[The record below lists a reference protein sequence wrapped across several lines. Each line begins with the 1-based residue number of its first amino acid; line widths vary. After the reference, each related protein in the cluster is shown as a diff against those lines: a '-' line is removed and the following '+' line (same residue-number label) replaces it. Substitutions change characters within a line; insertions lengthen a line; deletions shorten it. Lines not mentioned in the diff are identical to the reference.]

1 MGIQPSKLGI
11 YVIGLNDDTMAAW
24 WLTYRSEKYESQL
37 EWWHSQYMEK
47 KHVLNHQPAY
57 VQYIYI

>member
-1 MGIQPSKLGI
+1 LEKPSSIHGDVMGIQPSKLGI

-37 EWWHSQYMEK
+37 E
-47 KHVLNHQPAY
+47 
-57 VQYIYI
+57 

>member
-24 WLTYRSEKYESQL
+24 WLTYRSEKYESPVGMMTFPI
-37 EWWHSQYMEK
+37 YGK

-57 VQYIYI
+57 VYIYI